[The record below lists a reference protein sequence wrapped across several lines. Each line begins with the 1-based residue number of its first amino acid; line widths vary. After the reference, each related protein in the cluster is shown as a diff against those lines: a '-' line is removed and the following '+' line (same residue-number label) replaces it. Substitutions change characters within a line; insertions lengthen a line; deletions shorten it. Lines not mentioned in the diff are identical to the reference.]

1 MSERKHREAGLG
13 GISTI
18 LFLVY
23 VALGI
28 FVAQANDYMNNL
40 DNLRRI
46 ISMVLAVLL
55 WPLILL
61 GVDLHIGRQ

>member
-1 MSERKHREAGLG
+1 MDDRKRRDAGVG

-28 FVAQANDYMNNL
+28 LVARANDYVDNL
-40 DNLRRI
+40 GNLRRI
-46 ISMVLAVLL
+46 ISLVLAVLL

-61 GVDLHIGRQ
+61 GVDLHIGGK

>member
-1 MSERKHREAGLG
+1 MSERKHRESVLV

>member
-1 MSERKHREAGLG
+1 MNDRKRTEAGLG

-18 LFLVY
+18 IFLVY

-28 FVAQANDYMNNL
+28 FVARANNYMDNL
-40 DNLRRI
+40 GNLRRI

-55 WPLILL
+55 WPLVLL
-61 GVDLHIGRQ
+61 GVDLHIGRR

>member
-1 MSERKHREAGLG
+1 MKDRNRREAGLG

-18 LFLVY
+18 IFLVY

-40 DNLRRI
+40 GNLRRI

-55 WPLILL
+55 WPLVLL
-61 GVDLHIGRQ
+61 GVDLKLGRN